1 MGPACSAR
9 ETADPPRAAL
19 LAPCGP
25 MPDEPQWA
33 APLES
38 IESPD
43 GESAAVF
50 DIEAFLRTGQSM
62 PPQLGALCRL
72 WEAKRAGNA
81 MPSRRDFM
89 IEELGP
95 WLGHLMLVDAIDGGR
110 DFAYRV
116 FGTWIADFLGYDL
129 TGKPLSTL
137 ASPRQRAVSEEYNG
151 VVATRRPHYVVG
163 SSFLARRSTVV
174 ARAILPLSYTG
185 CVVDQLLIGFYQ
197 SGARA

>member
-9 ETADPPRAAL
+9 EQADPTRARL
-19 LAPCGP
+19 LTPCCRV
-25 MPDEPQWA
+25 PDEPQWA
-33 APLES
+33 APHES
-38 IESPD
+38 IEAPD

-50 DIEAFLRTGQSM
+50 DIAAFLEAGQTM
-62 PPQLGALCRL
+62 PLPIDALYRL
-72 WEAKRAGNA
+72 WEVKRAARA

-95 WLGHLMLVDAIDGGR
+95 WLGHLMLVDAIDAGR

-116 FGTWIADFLGYDL
+116 FGTRIADFLGYDL
-129 TGKPLSTL
+129 TGKQLSTL
-137 ASPRQRAVSEEYNG
+137 ASQRQRAVSKEYNG
-151 VVATRRPHYVVG
+151 VIASRRPHYVVG
-163 SSFLARRSTVV
+163 SPFLARRFTVA

-185 CVVDQLLIGFYQ
+185 CAVDQLLIGFYQ